1 MLNYQSIEMLRK
13 LNLNSFASEF
23 EEQEKIGGFQEMS
36 FADRLTFLVQTEIL
50 ERENMNIKKK
60 LSNAKLKH
68 NASLEN
74 VKTSLERG
82 LDKSTLQS
90 LSSCSWIKRK
100 QNIIITGA
108 TGVGKSFLASALAE
122 KACRSN
128 FQARFFRYQSL
139 LSELTL
145 SFSEGSFKNYLNN

>member
-50 ERENMNIKKK
+50 ERENRNIKKK

-82 LDKSTLQS
+82 LDK
-90 LSSCSWIKRK
+90 
-100 QNIIITGA
+100 
-108 TGVGKSFLASALAE
+108 
-122 KACRSN
+122 
-128 FQARFFRYQSL
+128 
-139 LSELTL
+139 
-145 SFSEGSFKNYLNN
+145 